1 VTATPFGTLLI
12 ANRGEIARRVTR
24 TARRMGLRT
33 IAVYSDADAAGP
45 HVRDAD
51 LAVPL
56 GGARPAES
64 YLSIEAILRAAK
76 TSGADAV
83 HPGYGFLAENAA
95 FARACRDAGL
105 VFVGPSAEA
114 IEAMADK
121 AGAKR
126 LARAAGVPC
135 IAGVDEA
142 ELDDEALAAHAA
154 RIGFPILV
162 KARAGGGGRGM
173 RRVDRIA
180 DFAGAL
186 RSARAEAIA
195 AFGDDGVILER
206 LLEGAR
212 HVEVQVFADRHGNA
226 IHLGERDCSVQ
237 RRHQKLIEEGPSPA
251 VTPELRARLGASAL
265 AVVRVVRYEGAGT
278 VEMLLDREGRHWFME
293 MNTRLQ
299 VEHPVTEALTGLD
312 LVEWQLRVAMG
323 ERLPLAQH
331 EVRFDG
337 HAIEA
342 RLCAEEPAHGHRPQ
356 AGRLVAWRP
365 PPGVRVEHAL
375 EDGLEIAPWYDSM
388 IAKLVAH
395 GPDRGSARRTL
406 AAALDALVA
415 FGPPTNR
422 AFLARCLRDPVFAAG
437 DATTAFVDERGSA
450 LAAPPHADVR
460 GRLLALAALA
470 RLQPARGSAAHPI
483 AHRMPVSLRLA
494 VDGETHPLDARRID
508 ARCIAIGAPGGD
520 RLLHLVDAAPGELR
534 WSGDDGVV
542 STAYVAR
549 DGGTL
554 WVQDAGVELR
564 AEDRTHR
571 PARRGATSADGAVRA
586 SMAGRVVAVLAK
598 PGERVCA
605 GAPLVTLEAMKM
617 EHVHAAPRAGTVQSL
632 SVAPGEQVAL
642 GRVLAVVGEPAP
654 GESP

>member
-12 ANRGEIARRVTR
+12 ANRGEIARRVAR

-33 IAVYSDADAAGP
+33 IAVYSDADAGAP

-51 LAVPL
+51 LAVPI
-56 GGARPAES
+56 GGARPTES

-76 TSGADAV
+76 AGGADAV

-95 FARACRDAGL
+95 FARACRDLGL
-105 VFVGPSAEA
+105 VFVGPSPEA
-114 IEAMADK
+114 IEAMGDK

-126 LARAAGVPC
+126 RVRAAGVPC
-135 IAGVDEA
+135 IEGVDEA
-142 ELDDEALAAHAA
+142 ELDDEALAVHAG

-173 RRVDRIA
+173 RRVDRLA
-180 DFAGAL
+180 GLAGAL
-186 RSARAEAIA
+186 RSARAEAMA

-206 LLEGAR
+206 LVDRPR

-237 RRHQKLIEEGPSPA
+237 RRHQKLIEEAPSPA

-265 AVVRVVRYEGAGT
+265 EVVRTVRYEGAGT

-323 ERLPLAQH
+323 EPLPLAQD

-337 HAIEA
+337 HAIEV
-342 RLCAEEPAHGHRPQ
+342 RLCAEEPALDHRPQ
-356 AGRLVAWRP
+356 AGRIVTWRP
-365 PPGVRVEHAL
+365 PPDVRVEHAL

-388 IAKLVAH
+388 IAKLVVH
-395 GPDRGSARRTL
+395 GRDRAAARRTL

-437 DATTAFVDERGSA
+437 DATTSFLDERGSA
-450 LAAPPHADVR
+450 LAAPADAPAR
-460 GRLLALAALA
+460 ARLLALAALA
-470 RLQPARGSAAHPI
+470 RMQPASGASAHPL
-483 AHRMPVSLRLA
+483 AHRMPVPLRLA
-494 VDGETHPLDARRID
+494 VDGETHALDALRID
-508 ARCIAIGAPGGD
+508 ACRIAVDAPGHH
-520 RLLHLVDAAPGELR
+520 RLLHLVDAAPGVLR
-534 WSGDDGVV
+534 WSGEDGVV
-542 STAYVAR
+542 STAHVTR
-549 DGGTL
+549 DGATL
-554 WVQDAGVELR
+554 WVQDAGAELR
-564 AEDRTHR
+564 ADDLTHR

-586 SMAGRVVAVLAK
+586 SMAGRVVAVLVQL
-598 PGERVCA
+598 GERVQA

-617 EHVHAAPRAGTVQSL
+617 EHVHAAPRAGTVRSL
-632 SVAPGEQVAL
+632 SVAPGDQVAL
-642 GRVLAVVGEPAP
+642 GRVLAVVGEPEP
-654 GESP
+654 GESA